1 MTETVTGAATADPDH
16 GPAAAT
22 PGPDP
27 ARHPARGTS
36 DDLRIAR
43 IETHLSPDGGVAVV
57 RVRTADG
64 AEGVGQVA
72 ARHAHVTVAVL
83 HDLVAPLYLGASAWD
98 VGALSHRVPRELY
111 KFSGTFLYRAV
122 GGVDTALYD
131 LLGKAVGQPVHRLV
145 GGGLRSRVPVY
156 ASSLNRR
163 ITPEDEAERMAR
175 AVEEHGFRGVKVKIG
190 QRMGDDADVWPGRTE
205 RMIEC
210 VSEVL
215 GGRVHLVA
223 DANGGFTPSRAIEV
237 GRRLEAH
244 GFDHLEEPCPFQ
256 EHGNTKRVADA
267 LDIAVGGGE
276 QDNALPVFEHLVHG
290 RVVDIVQPD
299 VCYVGGFSRALQVAR
314 MAEAAG
320 IPCTPHCS
328 THSMIQVFTLHL
340 AAAAPSLS
348 QRQEWRLDE
357 DPAWCQDLF
366 EPVPRVV
373 DGLVDVPTAPG
384 WGIEPT
390 AGFLARAEVRVSA
403 R

>member
-1 MTETVTGAATADPDH
+1 MTETATPTVPGTADGTAPGTDPGLPD
-16 GPAAAT
+16 GRDT
-22 PGPDP
+22 IG
-27 ARHPARGTS
+27 
-36 DDLRIAR
+36 DLRISR
-43 IETHLSPDGGVAVV
+43 IESHLSPDGAVAVV
-57 RVRTADG
+57 RVRTTDG
-64 AEGVGQVA
+64 AEGIGQVA
-72 ARHAHVTVAVL
+72 ARNAHISVAVL

-98 VGALSHRVPRELY
+98 VGALSHRVPTELY
-111 KFSGTFLYRAV
+111 KFSGTFLYRAL

-145 GGGLRSRVPVY
+145 GGGLRARVPVY
-156 ASSLNRR
+156 ASSLNRK

-175 AVEEHGFRGVKVKIG
+175 AVDEHGFRGIKVKIG
-190 QRMGDDADVWPGRTE
+190 QRMGGDVDVWPGRTE
-205 RMIEC
+205 RMIER
-210 VSEVL
+210 VSASL
-215 GGRVHLVA
+215 GDHVHLVA
-223 DANGGFTPSRAIEV
+223 DANGGFTAGRAIEV

-256 EHGNTKRVADA
+256 EYANTKRVADA

-276 QDNALPVFEHLVHG
+276 QDNALPVFERLIHD

-299 VCYVGGFSRALQVAR
+299 VCYVGGFTRALQVAR

-340 AAAAPSLS
+340 AAAAPSLT

-357 DPAWCQDLF
+357 DPGWCRDLF

-373 DGLVDVPTAPG
+373 DGLVDVPTGPG
-384 WGIEPT
+384 WGIEPS
-390 AGFLARAEVRVSA
+390 AGFLARAEVRASA